1 MQITAF
7 QTILAQRI
15 NIRGCEDY
23 KNTFARMES
32 DSTLRFGFKAPFK
45 SISYTKKSKFFCI
58 SEALRDALAGPEAL
72 LREMPCILY
81 IISHQ
86 PFTAND
92 APLCSPIFFSITD
105 KSIAL

>member
-7 QTILAQRI
+7 QAILVQRI
-15 NIRGCEDY
+15 NIRGCEDC

-32 DSTLRFGFKAPFK
+32 DSMLRKE
-45 SISYTKKSKFFCI
+45 SNFFDI

-72 LREMPCILY
+72 VREMPCILY

-92 APLCSPIFFSITD
+92 APFCSSIFFSITD
-105 KSIAL
+105 KSIGL